1 MSVVVNVRDSSGWL
15 VYHCQHI
22 DFSQFTSL
30 ISTHKT
36 DPPTPSNN
44 LHGCQLLPTV
54 TPSTLRSS
62 LAALLSEMSKNGI
75 DPDNERVLESM
86 QQIVAGS
93 LSGEHDDRNNSN
105 ISLRTMLLPLYRK
118 RTPDN
123 TVQPMS
129 QMSQQYSTM
138 IQDGKSDNNIF
149 IVESYSLIK
158 VLLRVDILQSTLLTT
173 LIQMLPELASMFQND
188 ANNQLQLQSA
198 PHNNNEDIPRLIFSN
213 IRWLDHIV
221 DSSTLTTAFV
231 ECLTVLSSSSSTCG
245 KTRGILLDAIATL
258 PDVLNDYGSSMSH
271 TNDKNN
277 NEDDGDGEGGSS
289 QSGTVL
295 ATLQLLRVEDPTL
308 LIPCLD
314 AIGSLPLS
322 EQQLEDVTR
331 DAMEALSTVD
341 SWGLPALT
349 TFLINHCPRGM
360 ARDVVEEIRKLPLGS
375 IDGDDD
381 GDNGGGGED
390 GTTRGGG
397 STNGSEAL
405 MIESL
410 SRGMTH
416 RSDITANL
424 LKAIKETARGHHPP
438 ADIWLLACCASAP
451 HNRTQVKSVFKSKAN
466 DGGFTSQ
473 LLRTSLCGNGVA
485 LTSLFAT
492 SLCDMADGLLRSSD
506 SASCELGVILYEI
519 LFEEFKE
526 PMQRQEI
533 VGSLVTHVGSGVGE
547 KHSEV
552 DAAMRVFSSIVE
564 KKGGDGGE
572 EECGATALRP
582 FTPFLTSLLDHLSLM
597 TPSQVRRL
605 FLLLFSV
612 GGDDDD
618 GAMARSSGSMGGS
631 ACDIVIRKH
640 LSLAPFAKKRIG
652 IIGTIAYAVSM
663 SSKIMD
669 EEQQSGMG
677 ENTEATHLPTNAAA
691 SSSPIVK
698 EIQDMIDFAY
708 NSCKQGQPSQL
719 CGSHSSS
726 GNSNTIGSSFS
737 DGCAASFML
746 NELCFAVRSGR
757 LVTQLRE
764 WLDDKFQEAF
774 ENACKRIVFALVL

>member
-1 MSVVVNVRDSSGWL
+1 MSVSVVVNVRDSSGWL

-105 ISLRTMLLPLYRK
+105 VSLRTMLLPLYRK

-123 TVQPMS
+123 TMQPMS

-158 VLLRVDILQSTLLTT
+158 
-173 LIQMLPELASMFQND
+173 MLPELASMFQND

-258 PDVLNDYGSSMSH
+258 PDVLNDYGSSMTH

-277 NEDDGDGEGGSS
+277 NGDNEDGDGEGGSS

-314 AIGSLPLS
+314 AIG
-322 EQQLEDVTR
+322 
-331 DAMEALSTVD
+331 
-341 SWGLPALT
+341 
-349 TFLINHCPRGM
+349 
-360 ARDVVEEIRKLPLGS
+360 
-375 IDGDDD
+375 
-381 GDNGGGGED
+381 
-390 GTTRGGG
+390 
-397 STNGSEAL
+397 
-405 MIESL
+405 
-410 SRGMTH
+410 
-416 RSDITANL
+416 
-424 LKAIKETARGHHPP
+424 
-438 ADIWLLACCASAP
+438 
-451 HNRTQVKSVFKSKAN
+451 
-466 DGGFTSQ
+466 
-473 LLRTSLCGNGVA
+473 
-485 LTSLFAT
+485 
-492 SLCDMADGLLRSSD
+492 
-506 SASCELGVILYEI
+506 
-519 LFEEFKE
+519 
-526 PMQRQEI
+526 
-533 VGSLVTHVGSGVGE
+533 
-547 KHSEV
+547 
-552 DAAMRVFSSIVE
+552 
-564 KKGGDGGE
+564 
-572 EECGATALRP
+572 
-582 FTPFLTSLLDHLSLM
+582 
-597 TPSQVRRL
+597 
-605 FLLLFSV
+605 
-612 GGDDDD
+612 
-618 GAMARSSGSMGGS
+618 
-631 ACDIVIRKH
+631 
-640 LSLAPFAKKRIG
+640 
-652 IIGTIAYAVSM
+652 
-663 SSKIMD
+663 
-669 EEQQSGMG
+669 
-677 ENTEATHLPTNAAA
+677 
-691 SSSPIVK
+691 
-698 EIQDMIDFAY
+698 
-708 NSCKQGQPSQL
+708 
-719 CGSHSSS
+719 
-726 GNSNTIGSSFS
+726 
-737 DGCAASFML
+737 
-746 NELCFAVRSGR
+746 
-757 LVTQLRE
+757 
-764 WLDDKFQEAF
+764 
-774 ENACKRIVFALVL
+774 